1 MSLNEESNISYSKQ
15 LEINP
20 SLYDMENW
28 ESLKMLTRIEVS
40 NKEFIQR
47 KNIVNNVL
55 QGSTLTATAKK
66 YNVSI
71 SKVHYLMDRTLGS
84 KSVNDA
90 PALAKGLLPNVFI
103 NKRLRTKKLSKHDD
117 EIGARGS
124 FKYILF
130 TVKGLFDYLDELLIN
145 HIKRV
150 AHSEILTPKSFQKCF
165 LKFLELRNWSE
176 FKYPF
181 NTDSKAYESCRKY
194 FHNRINELKMPKPKL
209 NRIINSPLVP
219 VKAYQEVQLD
229 AQMLDVKA
237 SLSFRFRGREIQT
250 SVSRIT
256 LYLARD
262 KATGCILSYH
272 LSYTKHPN
280 RYDVIKLLSNI
291 HTKWEPMDLTTPG
304 LEYTPG
310 ACLPSYLGEIYQSV
324 GLGKVMLDNAMAH
337 LANIVREYLTE
348 DLNVTM
354 NLGLPATPKAR
365 NLIENA
371 FDVLNYHVHRI
382 QSTTGSHVRDP
393 KKETKKNSKKPPVM
407 SMQALEEII
416 SVLITNENVTPK
428 ELLGSKTP
436 LDAIKE
442 DVQSYPLWIHYD
454 QSYQNKNPFVSSK
467 IVPVKTIEH
476 ENRTPH
482 INFMKMRYKG
492 AGLNNSKL
500 IGKKIIVSIDSRD
513 IRSLK
518 ASTIDGEY
526 LGIIKCP
533 MSWQLYPLSLT
544 TKQHVQKLVKNKII
558 DSKDPLAGYF
568 AYLFNN
574 VHLPKIS
581 LELYKLVDHAKLVNK
596 ELIDAFSDDLESDTS
611 CEIGQDLESNYFTT
625 VEIPDW
631 SIDLIN
637 DDYEAGDN
645 DD

>member
-28 ESLKMLTRIEVS
+28 ESLEMLTRIEVS

-55 QGSTLTATAKK
+55 EGSTLTATAKK

-103 NKRLRTKKLSKHDD
+103 NKNLRTKKLSKHDD

-124 FKYILF
+124 FEYILF
-130 TVKGLFDYLDELLIN
+130 TVDGLFDYLDELLIN

-165 LKFLELRNWSE
+165 LKFLKLRNWSE

-194 FHNRINELKMPKPKL
+194 FHNRIKELKMPKPKL

-237 SLSFRFRGREIQT
+237 SLSFTFRGREIQT

-291 HTKWEPMDLTTPG
+291 HTKW
-304 LEYTPG
+304 
-310 ACLPSYLGEIYQSV
+310 CIPSAPCG
-324 GLGKVMLDNAMAH
+324 
-337 LANIVREYLTE
+337 
-348 DLNVTM
+348 
-354 NLGLPATPKAR
+354 P
-365 NLIENA
+365 
-371 FDVLNYHVHRI
+371 
-382 QSTTGSHVRDP
+382 
-393 KKETKKNSKKPPVM
+393 
-407 SMQALEEII
+407 
-416 SVLITNENVTPK
+416 
-428 ELLGSKTP
+428 
-436 LDAIKE
+436 
-442 DVQSYPLWIHYD
+442 
-454 QSYQNKNPFVSSK
+454 
-467 IVPVKTIEH
+467 
-476 ENRTPH
+476 NRPNH
-482 INFMKMRYKG
+482 
-492 AGLNNSKL
+492 
-500 IGKKIIVSIDSRD
+500 
-513 IRSLK
+513 
-518 ASTIDGEY
+518 
-526 LGIIKCP
+526 
-533 MSWQLYPLSLT
+533 
-544 TKQHVQKLVKNKII
+544 
-558 DSKDPLAGYF
+558 
-568 AYLFNN
+568 
-574 VHLPKIS
+574 
-581 LELYKLVDHAKLVNK
+581 
-596 ELIDAFSDDLESDTS
+596 
-611 CEIGQDLESNYFTT
+611 
-625 VEIPDW
+625 
-631 SIDLIN
+631 
-637 DDYEAGDN
+637 
-645 DD
+645 